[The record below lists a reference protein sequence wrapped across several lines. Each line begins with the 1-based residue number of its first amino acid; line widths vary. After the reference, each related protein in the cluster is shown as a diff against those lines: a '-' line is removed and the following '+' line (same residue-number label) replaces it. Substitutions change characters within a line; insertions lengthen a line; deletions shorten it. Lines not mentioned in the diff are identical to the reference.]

1 MNEHFVVSYVQ
12 ACGTGK
18 LALSECAA
26 VWQMGVI
33 GLLLVSAIAALL
45 VLRMRDRA
53 DSAQA

>member
-18 LALSECAA
+18 LALAECGA

>member
-18 LALSECAA
+18 LALSECGA

-53 DSAQA
+53 DSARA